1 VKSPE
6 KRRRCCQR
14 DGQQLSSD
22 VSTALDTLAAA
33 AAAERRHHESIP
45 EQFADVVL
53 VDARAQDIATLQQEN
68 EHLQAEVNRLQEQLQ
83 SISIVS

>member
-1 VKSPE
+1 
-6 KRRRCCQR
+6 
-14 DGQQLSSD
+14 